1 MTTVQSYQEA
11 FEKLSHRVDNLPE
24 NFLIGCFIA
33 GLRDDIRLDVK
44 VKQPQTRAN
53 TIGKKMTSNFRPSQ
67 ALSTPRNSPP
77 TAARLL
83 GPFPNQKLSPHLRRI
98 TGQKARE

>member
-53 TIGKKMTSNFRPSQ
+53 TIGVARIIEEQNILQKKMT
-67 ALSTPRNSPP
+67 T
-77 TAARLL
+77 ARLL